1 MIVVDTNVLVYATF
15 EDSKYHKESVNII
28 QREDVI
34 IPQIVVYEY
43 LEVLSELVPDL
54 NFVKTKTEELTE
66 FNIVCEDMNI
76 ILQAINLIK
85 NTKLSL
91 KNINDFIILSFSLY
105 TKSSLATFDVK
116 LRKLAEKNGVNV
128 LPS

>member
-43 LEVLSELVPDL
+43 LKVLSELVPDL